1 MSSNAEPHL
10 PRARLDGIEFTPADE
25 ACLLYDPA
33 RERMHSLNWTAM
45 FVLHG
50 CDGQA
55 DAAAIAGRLQ
65 HAFALEAPPL
75 GEVEACLRMLE
86 EAGLVA

>member
-1 MSSNAEPHL
+1 MSPNAERHP
-10 PRARLDGIEFTPADE
+10 PRARLDGIEFTPADD

-33 RERMHSLNWTAM
+33 RQRMHSLNWTAM
-45 FVLHG
+45 FVLRN

-55 DAAAIAGRLQ
+55 DTAAIAARLQ

-75 GEVEACLRMLE
+75 GEVEACLRMLR
-86 EAGLVA
+86 EAELVA